1 MTMTGDSED
10 ALLAEIERVIGRM
23 QKIQREIRA
32 SGQPVSMLEIGRLMA
47 LGREYAELTARL
59 EAADE
64 SARDRRD

>member
-10 ALLAEIERVIGRM
+10 ALLAEIERVIARM